1 MNHPAPLPHK
11 DFFVKFW
18 GVRGSIACPG
28 PRPVRYGGNTSC
40 LQVQCGEYGFI
51 FDAGTGLK
59 DLGAELVKSGP
70 KNVDIF
76 LSHTHVDH
84 VNGFPF
90 FKPAYAPGN
99 RIKVHAGHLLPRST
113 VREELGKLMS
123 QPLFPISIDI
133 MAADMVFD
141 DFHAGETLQIS
152 KDITLRTV
160 PIPHPNGATAYRIE
174 YDGKSICYVTDT
186 EHTPG
191 KLDETILG
199 LIKDTDIFI
208 YDSTYTDEEYT
219 RFKGWGHST
228 WQEGV
233 RLSNAAGVKTFVVF
247 HHDPD
252 HDDDIMDGIAR
263 DVEKMRP
270 GSVVAR
276 EGLVLRP

>member
-1 MNHPAPLPHK
+1 M
-11 DFFVKFW
+11 
-18 GVRGSIACPG
+18 
-28 PRPVRYGGNTSC
+28 RYGGNTSC
-40 LQVQCGEYGFI
+40 LQVQCGDYGFI

-59 DLGAELVKSGP
+59 DLGTELVKSGP
-70 KNVDIF
+70 KNMDIF

-90 FKPAYAPGN
+90 FKPAYVAGN
-99 RIKVHAGHLLPRST
+99 RLKIHSGHLLPKST

-123 QPLFPISIDI
+123 QPLFPISLDI
-133 MAADMVFD
+133 MAADLVFI

-152 KDITLRTV
+152 KDITLKTA
-160 PIPHPNGATAYRIE
+160 PIEHPNGATAYRIE

-186 EHTPG
+186 EHKPG
-191 KLDETILG
+191 VLNEGILNF
-199 LIKDTDIFI
+199 IRDADIFI
-208 YDSTYTDEEYT
+208 YDSTYTDEEYK

-252 HDDDIMDGIAR
+252 HDDDIMDGIAH
-263 DVEKMRP
+263 DVSAVRP